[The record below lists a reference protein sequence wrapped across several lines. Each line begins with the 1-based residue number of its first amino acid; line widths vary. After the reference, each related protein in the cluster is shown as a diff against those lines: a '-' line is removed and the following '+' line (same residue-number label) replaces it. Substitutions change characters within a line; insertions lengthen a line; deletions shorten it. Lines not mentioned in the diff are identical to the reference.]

1 MQKVDA
7 IAQMTYKLQ
16 SKRHTDVW
24 DGQRDG
30 LNELLS
36 MRRLILILILI
47 LNSYSAILHS
57 GYSAI

>member
-36 MRRLILILILI
+36 MRRLILILIL
-47 LNSYSAILHS
+47 NSYSAILHS